1 MFGSPPATA
10 QALVQS
16 NTSAAMNTT
25 KSNSPSK
32 LEPSLFDDGDSSWV
46 MMTTDGGN
54 DTGPEADTQEDIDSE
69 ESPKKANKTSPK
81 KRAAA
86 NTGEEDSSP
95 KKKRAPAKSRV
106 TPKASNGATEIAS
119 NDKKKRSTPAKG
131 ANSDK
136 VAKTSDNE
144 AVESHN
150 SGTERPSTPEA
161 QTIKEAKT
169 PKTPKTPGSPDSDN
183 IVEANDTTPKS
194 VRAKTH
200 PAKPKA
206 APKQSPVKGKRAGA
220 EKVAEKV
227 VLPTKWSEATLAD
240 RTLVSMKQAGHPW
253 SAIRVKWYEMTGQDT
268 ASSTLPN
275 RYKRLQSIMMELEE
289 GDDEVLVAAKEA
301 VEANMKNTLWMLV
314 AAKME
319 EMGTRK
325 YPTDFLH
332 KEFKKM
338 EAAGTTAPHVNGVYA
353 PTAPVEPKPKTST
366 ASEDEVKAEYDAEA
380 GGDTLLAAAAEAM
393 ADESEEGAEEV
404 GGA

>member
-1 MFGSPPATA
+1 MSGSPPATA
-10 QALVQS
+10 QALVQNINS
-16 NTSAAMNTT
+16 SAKNMTE
-25 KSNSPSK
+25 SNSPSK
-32 LEPSLFDDGDSSWV
+32 LEPSLLGDGDRSWV

-54 DTGPEADTQEDIDSE
+54 DTEPEADTQEDIVSLDITEIDQLCVNKPSFTQDSE
-69 ESPKKANKTSPK
+69 ESPKKADKTSPK

-106 TPKASNGATEIAS
+106 TPKASNGATDIAS

-131 ANSDK
+131 AMSDK

-169 PKTPKTPGSPDSDN
+169 PKTPKTPGSPGSDN

-194 VRAKTH
+194 VKAKTH

-275 RYKRLQSIMMELEE
+275 R
-289 GDDEVLVAAKEA
+289 
-301 VEANMKNTLWMLV
+301 
-314 AAKME
+314 
-319 EMGTRK
+319 
-325 YPTDFLH
+325 
-332 KEFKKM
+332 
-338 EAAGTTAPHVNGVYA
+338 
-353 PTAPVEPKPKTST
+353 
-366 ASEDEVKAEYDAEA
+366 
-380 GGDTLLAAAAEAM
+380 
-393 ADESEEGAEEV
+393 
-404 GGA
+404 